1 MKKLSMSVAA
11 ALILGL
17 VAAPSAQADIICGPP
32 GDPVFDPGSECKVD
46 FSMNP
51 AMTGGSALVKGY
63 YQRGTI
69 TVEAPS
75 FIKDSADDGQAVH
88 LWVRYSYAEPFASGP
103 YEESIATVSGV
114 GATKDVQWSASFI
127 EGLEARVC
135 VGEGTANCSPWR
147 G

>member
-1 MKKLSMSVAA
+1 MKKLSVSVAA
-11 ALILGL
+11 ALVLGL
-17 VAAPSAQADIICGPP
+17 GAAPSAQADGLCEPP

-75 FIKDSADDGQAVH
+75 FVKDTADDGQAVH
-88 LWVRYSYAEPFASGP
+88 LWVRYSVAEPFPPGT
-103 YEESIATVSGV
+103 YESSIATVSGA
-114 GATKDVQWSASFI
+114 GATKDVEWSYSFI
-127 EGLEARVC
+127 EGFQARVC
-135 VGEGTANCSPWR
+135 VGEGTTNCSPWR